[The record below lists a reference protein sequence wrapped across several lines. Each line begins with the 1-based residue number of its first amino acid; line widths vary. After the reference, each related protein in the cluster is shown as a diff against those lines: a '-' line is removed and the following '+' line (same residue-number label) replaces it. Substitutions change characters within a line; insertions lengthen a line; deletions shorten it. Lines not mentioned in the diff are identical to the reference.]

1 MSKIPDE
8 PNVRD
13 ADGGLHTDFEKAFRD
28 GYQFEYGLTNNERQ
42 TVEFVTHFIGELVM
56 PSGQL
61 VACDPGID
69 EDFEFAFAQS
79 LKPGRYPVFLSL
91 AGFKPRTDSAQP
103 ENLPTT
109 ISWLRSLWGIK
120 SRQESKPAYRRIACA
135 MLQVSQQTPI
145 RWEVAILNP
154 AWSAEYQ
161 NYGVDSGTGCF
172 MDAEVARII
181 KRLGEVEAG
190 ENIAVAFN
198 RFEDEYWQP
207 FMGTM
212 WKNRAAAISDEYP
225 YDYKGCWAHFCVNE
239 NTGANVIA
247 FCSGWG
253 DGGYASYWGYDAE
266 DSIACIVTD
275 FALFG
280 ADEDD

>member
-1 MSKIPDE
+1 MSKIPRE

-13 ADGGLHTDFEKAFRD
+13 ADGNLRTDFEKAFQD
-28 GYQFEYGLTNNERQ
+28 GYQFQEDLPDEDLKTIK
-42 TVEFVTHFIGELVM
+42 FSTHFIGELVM

-61 VACDPGID
+61 VACDPGIG
-69 EDFEFAFAQS
+69 EDFEFAFTRR
-79 LKPGRYPVFLSL
+79 LNPGRYPVFLSL
-91 AGFKPRTDSAQP
+91 AGFK
-103 ENLPTT
+103 
-109 ISWLRSLWGIK
+109 
-120 SRQESKPAYRRIACA
+120 SRQENAQTSEPAYRRIACA
-135 MLQVSQQTPI
+135 MLRVSQQTPI
-145 RWEVAILNP
+145 RWEVASLNP

-198 RFEDEYWQP
+198 RFEAEYWQP
-207 FMGTM
+207 FMGAM
-212 WKNRAAAISDEYP
+212 WKNQAAAISDEYP
-225 YDYKGCWAHFCVNE
+225 YDHKGCWAHFCVDE

-247 FCSGWG
+247 FSSGWG
-253 DGGYASYWGYDAE
+253 DGGYASYWGYDAD